1 MSGATTFEKGS
12 NSPYIGS
19 RREDDLSLASDAEDL
34 VYVSK
39 SSGSDE
45 NATPSGGQAGKKEK
59 KDKKGKKDKAK
70 KKDKEKAKKEKQ
82 VRC

>member
-1 MSGATTFEKGS
+1 MSGSVSFKKGS
-12 NSPYIGS
+12 DSLYIGS
-19 RREDDLSLASDAEDL
+19 RREDDLSPASDAEDL